1 MLYRCCFCFVVVVG
15 RCRLILLW
23 ASVGRGL
30 VVVVFWG
37 GVDACASASIA
48 GFAIGSRFWGE
59 VACAEGE
66 KAEGNPG
73 GTSGG
78 SFLKAPLC

>member
-1 MLYRCCFCFVVVVG
+1 MLYRCCCFVVVVG
-15 RCRLILLW
+15 VAALYCCGPRLGGASLL
-23 ASVGRGL
+23 SFL
-30 VVVVFWG
+30 WG
-37 GVDACASASIA
+37 GVDACASASFA
-48 GFAIGSRFWGE
+48 GFAIGSRVWGE

-66 KAEGNPG
+66 KAEGSPG

>member
-15 RCRLILLW
+15 RFRLYIVVGLGWTGPRCCRC
-23 ASVGRGL
+23 
-30 VVVVFWG
+30 WG

-48 GFAIGSRFWGE
+48 GFAIGSRVWGE

-66 KAEGNPG
+66 KAEGSPG